1 MKNVMSK
8 ATILLVGARY
18 STAMRES
25 LSHATLPLFIGTNWT
40 KVKCRSEKNNS
51 ENLLTVSGTPAAFLT
66 LSFFLEI

>member
-18 STAMRES
+18 RTAMSE
-25 LSHATLPLFIGTNWT
+25 SHATLHLFIGTNWT